1 MAKVEQISNINVI
14 RSEELEEDSNN
25 SFTESSNTI
34 NKQPLNSIQSLL
46 LQLDRYPLK
55 KLDIKTEIEC
65 FYSQINNCS
74 IKERLVLETLLK
86 IKQSCSN
93 SKKHKVLSYKDIVP
107 SFNDKSKKKNKCKNM
122 LNI

>member
-46 LQLDRYPLK
+46 LQ
-55 KLDIKTEIEC
+55 
-65 FYSQINNCS
+65 
-74 IKERLVLETLLK
+74 
-86 IKQSCSN
+86 
-93 SKKHKVLSYKDIVP
+93 
-107 SFNDKSKKKNKCKNM
+107 
-122 LNI
+122 